1 MLIFGYLRIPANGRF
16 FYALKSDKLVYMRKF
31 QQMQLP
37 VDKVQSRIGS
47 LQLTQMIK
55 FDHKITERKVNY
67 MILADKIMQL
77 RKQFGWSQENLAEAL
92 NVSRQSVSKWE
103 SGNSIPDLSKILKM
117 AEIFGVTTDYL
128 LKDDIE
134 SVQMGMIDQDDHM
147 VKFSLE
153 DVNKYVDDKIKA
165 AKLIS
170 KGVMLC
176 VFSPIPLFLMLGLT
190 QGGFI
195 GLSSDTA
202 VLIGL
207 TLLLVIVAAGV
218 AVLLHS
224 NQYKFEIDTLEGEF
238 ELSYGVEGVIK
249 DKLAKYMPEFNRYAS
264 ISVGIFILSVVPLL
278 YSALI
283 SNLRYLPLFMV
294 GLLLGLIG
302 LGVSMLVRVNAKK
315 NAYEAILR
323 QGEFAPERIKENKN
337 TEKLAVIYWP
347 IVVAIYLGWS
357 LWTHHWGI
365 TWIVWPIAGLL
376 FVALAGLIQMLFPQ
390 NKAK

>member
-1 MLIFGYLRIPANGRF
+1 
-16 FYALKSDKLVYMRKF
+16 MRKF

-47 LQLTQMIK
+47 LQPAPVVK
-55 FDHKITERKVNY
+55 FDHKITERMVNY
-67 MILADKIMQL
+67 MILADKIIQL

-128 LKDDIE
+128 LKDEIE
-134 SVQMGMIDQDDHM
+134 SLQTGTSDQDDHM

-176 VFSPIPLFLMLGLT
+176 IFSPIPLFLMLGLT
-190 QGGFI
+190 EGQLI
-195 GLSSDTA
+195 GLGSDTA

-207 TLLLVIVAAGV
+207 TMLLVIVAAGV
-218 AVLLHS
+218 AVLFHS
-224 NQYKFEIDTLEGEF
+224 NQYKFEIDELEGEF

-249 DKLAKYMPEFNRYAS
+249 DKLSKYMPEFNKYAS
-264 ISVGIFILSVVPLL
+264 IAVGMFILSVVPLL

-283 SNLRYLPLFMV
+283 SKSDALPLFM
-294 GLLLGLIG
+294 
-302 LGVSMLVRVNAKK
+302 LGVLLVLVGMGVSLLTRVSARK

-323 QGEFAPERIKENKN
+323 QGEYAPDKIKENKN

-347 IVVAIYLGWS
+347 LVVAVYLGWS
-357 LWTHHWGI
+357 LWTHNWGI
-365 TWIVWPIAGLL
+365 TWIVWPVAGLL
-376 FVALAGLIQMLFPQ
+376 FVALAGLAQILFPQ
-390 NKAK
+390 SKAK